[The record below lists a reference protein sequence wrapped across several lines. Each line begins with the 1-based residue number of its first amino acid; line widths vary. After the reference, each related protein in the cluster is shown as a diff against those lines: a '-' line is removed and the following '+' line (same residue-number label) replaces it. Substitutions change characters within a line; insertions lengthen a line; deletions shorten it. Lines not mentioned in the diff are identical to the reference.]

1 MPRLFIRHKPVDCTV
16 NVGVSGPHLFLV
28 RRDVLAANGIRLD
41 AYLLDCTYVCVAH
54 DGQIWAARSFGA
66 HPESSIVRLQC
77 VKMEDQ
83 PCVQEML
90 LTDMILS

>member
-16 NVGVSGPHLFLV
+16 TVGASSPHMFLV
-28 RRDVLAANGIRLD
+28 RRDVLADHRIRLD
-41 AYLLDCTYVCVAH
+41 AYLLDCAYICIAH
-54 DGQIWAARSFGA
+54 DGHIWAARSFGA
-66 HPESSIVRLQC
+66 HPESSIVRIQC

-90 LTDMILS
+90 LADLILN